1 MSSHSHAGIELTPT
15 QQRLLRELVTLFRE
29 SDEPIKGAQI
39 AESVDR
45 NPGTVRNQM
54 QSLKTLQLVEGIP
67 GPRGGYKPTA
77 TAYETLSVQNVEEP
91 ATVPLYRNG
100 TRVDG
105 AVVEEINLTSVLH
118 PEQCRAEVEL
128 QGSTLFSEGD
138 DVVVGPTPLCE
149 LRIDGVVDGV
159 DTVNSTLVLAVDD
172 MQTPEESQS
181 E

>member
-1 MSSHSHAGIELTPT
+1 MSSHTQTGIDLTPT
-15 QQRLLRELVTLFRE
+15 QQRLLRELVTLYRE
-29 SDEPIKGAQI
+29 SDHPIKGADI

-77 TAYETLSVQNVEEP
+77 TAYDTLSVQTVDEP
-91 ATVPLYRNG
+91 AEVPLYRNDA
-100 TRVDG
+100 RVDG

-118 PEQCRAEVEL
+118 PDQCRAEIEL

-138 DVVVGPTPLCE
+138 ELTVGPTPLCD
-149 LRIDGVVDGV
+149 LRLEGVVNGV
-159 DTVNSTLVLAVDD
+159 DTVNSTLVLAIDT
-172 MQTPEESQS
+172 MEAPS

>member
-1 MSSHSHAGIELTPT
+1 MSSHSHAGIDLTPT

-29 SDEPIKGAQI
+29 TDEPVKGAEI

-77 TAYETLSVQNVEEP
+77 TAFETLAVERVDEP
-91 ATVPLYRNG
+91 AEVPLSRNG
-100 TRVDG
+100 ASVDG

-118 PEQCRAEVEL
+118 PDQCRAEIEL

-138 DVVVGPTPLCE
+138 DVAVGPTPLCE

-159 DTVNSTLVLAVDD
+159 DTVNSTLVLEIDEMTA
-172 MQTPEESQS
+172 PGESHS